1 MHHHSKFYNMKR
13 SCIFLLVQ
21 LIAGLISLQ
30 GYSQDKK
37 EYKHHSCS
45 DSTKFEMQGVTIRK
59 IGKDSMVVYV
69 RMKEMKK
76 WSEFPPNPFCR
87 KGKYNG
93 HWAGVEL
100 GINGYVN
107 DHFNMNFNPA
117 YPYMNMNTARSMV
130 VNLNPFEFNLNLVK
144 NKLGFTS
151 GLGFQLNN
159 YYFTGS
165 YVMVPDSAQLVGY
178 KVRDANNNYVS
189 MKQDKLFVSY
199 LNIPLLFEF
208 QTNPK
213 RNLRS
218 FHVSLGVICGVRL
231 CSYSKQKYN
240 SIDQTYYL
248 VDDKGNRVA
257 SYYVGDNVVRSYG
270 AYHLNPFKLDA
281 SFRIGWSFLN
291 LFATYAIT
299 PMFQN
304 NQGPKL
310 YPWTAGITLL
320 GW

>member
-1 MHHHSKFYNMKR
+1 MKR
-13 SCIFLLVQ
+13 SVIVFIVVLM
-21 LIAGLISLQ
+21 AGLMSLTGFTQ
-30 GYSQDKK
+30 EKS
-37 EYKHHSCS
+37 EHRHHSS
-45 DSTKFEMQGVTIRK
+45 DDSTRTIMQGVTVKK

-69 RMKEMKK
+69 RTKEMKK
-76 WSEFPPNPFCR
+76 WDEFPPFPMCR

-107 DHFNMNFNPA
+107 ENFNMNFEK

-130 VNLNPFEFNLNLVK
+130 VNLNPFEFNVNIAK
-144 NKLGFTS
+144 NKFGFTS
-151 GLGFQLNN
+151 GLGFQLSN
-159 YYFTGS
+159 YYFTGN
-165 YVMVPDSAQLVGY
+165 YVWIGDSTQLMAYQV
-178 KVRDANNNYVS
+178 KDVNNNYVGL
-189 MKQDKLFVSY
+189 KQDKLFVSY

-213 RNLRS
+213 RNLKA
-218 FHVSLGVICGVRL
+218 FHVSVGVIGGVRI

-248 VDDKGNRVA
+248 VDDKGGRVA
-257 SYYVGDNVVRSYG
+257 SYYVSDNVVRSYG
-270 AYHLNPFKLDA
+270 AYHLSPFKLDA

-291 LFATYAIT
+291 LFATYSLT

-310 YPWTAGITLL
+310 YPFTVGITLL

>member
-1 MHHHSKFYNMKR
+1 MKR
-13 SCIFLLVQ
+13 PGTLLIV
-21 LIAGLISLQ
+21 LLMAGLFSLT
-30 GYSQDKK
+30 GYTQDNK
-37 EYKHHSCS
+37 EHKHHCGN
-45 DSTKFEMQGVTIRK
+45 DSTKFEMQGVTIKK

-69 RMKEMKK
+69 RTKEMKN
-76 WSEFPPNPFCR
+76 WSEFPPWPFAR

-107 DHFNMNFNPA
+107 ENFNMNFDPK
-117 YPYMNMNTARSMV
+117 YPYMNMNTGRSMV
-130 VNLNPFEFNLNLVK
+130 VNLNPFEFNVNLVK
-144 NKLGFTS
+144 NKFGFTS
-151 GLGFQLNN
+151 GLGFQLSN

-165 YVMVPDSAQLVGY
+165 YVMIPDSAQLVAY
-178 KVRDANNNYVS
+178 KVKDGFDNYVGL
-189 MKQDKLFVSY
+189 KQDKLFVSY
-199 LNIPLLFEF
+199 LNIPLIFEF
-208 QTNPK
+208 QTNAK
-213 RNLRS
+213 RKLNS
-218 FHVSLGVICGVRL
+218 FHVSVGVIGGVRL

-248 VDDKGNRVA
+248 VDDKGNRLA

-270 AYHLNPFKLDA
+270 AYHLSPFKLDA

-291 LFATYAIT
+291 LFATYSLT
-299 PMFQN
+299 PMFQD

-310 YPWTAGITLL
+310 FPWAVGITLL

>member
-1 MHHHSKFYNMKR
+1 MRHSF
-13 SCIFLLVQ
+13 ILLSV
-21 LIAGLISLQ
+21 LLMTVLISLP

-37 EYKHHSCS
+37 DHKHHSCS
-45 DSTKFEMQGVTIRK
+45 DSTKFEMEGITVKR

-69 RMKEMKK
+69 RTKEMKK
-76 WSEFPPNPFCR
+76 WGEFPPSPFWR

-107 DHFNMNFNPA
+107 DKFNMNFDPK

-130 VNLNPFEFNLNLVK
+130 VNLNPFEFNVNLAK
-144 NKLGFTS
+144 NKLGFTT
-151 GLGFQLNN
+151 GLGFQLSN

-165 YVMVPDSAQLVGY
+165 YVMIPDSAQLVAF
-178 KVRDANNNYVS
+178 KVKDGNNNYVS
-189 MKQDKLFVSY
+189 LKQDKLFVGY
-199 LNIPLLFEF
+199 LNIPLLFEY
-208 QTNPK
+208 QTSPK
-213 RNLRS
+213 RNLKS
-218 FHVSLGVICGVRL
+218 FHISLGVIGGVRI
-231 CSYSKQKYN
+231 CSYSKQQYN

-248 VDDKGNRVA
+248 VDANGGRVA
-257 SYYVGDNVVRSYG
+257 SYYVDNTVVRSYG
-270 AYHLNPFKLDA
+270 AYHLSPFKLDA

-291 LFATYAIT
+291 LFTTCSLT

-310 YPWTAGITLL
+310 YPWAVGITLL

>member
-1 MHHHSKFYNMKR
+1 MKR
-13 SCIFLLVQ
+13 SGIILFVMLMTG
-21 LIAGLISLQ
+21 LIAFPA
-30 GYSQDKK
+30 YSQDSH
-37 EYKHHSCS
+37 KHHSS
-45 DSTKFEMQGVTIRK
+45 GDSTTFGMQGVTIRK

-69 RMKEMKK
+69 SKKEIRN
-76 WSEFPPNPFCR
+76 WHEWPPRLFSK

-107 DHFNMNFNPA
+107 QDFNMNFDPK

-130 VNLNPFEFNLNLVK
+130 VNLNPFEFNVNISK
-144 NKLGFTS
+144 NKFGFTS
-151 GLGFQLNN
+151 GLGFQLSN

-165 YVMVPDSAQLVGY
+165 YVMIPDSSQLVAY
-178 KVRDANNNYVS
+178 KVKDGYGNYVGL
-189 MKQDKLFVSY
+189 KQDKLFVSY

-213 RNLRS
+213 RNLKS
-218 FHVSLGVICGVRL
+218 FHVSLGVIAGVRL

-248 VDDKGNRVA
+248 VDDKGARVA
-257 SYYVGDNVVRSYG
+257 SYYVSDNVVRSHG
-270 AYHLNPFKLDA
+270 PYHLNPFKLDA

-291 LFATYAIT
+291 LFATYSLT
-299 PMFQN
+299 PMFQD

-310 YPWTAGITLL
+310 YPWTVGITLL
-320 GW
+320 GF

>member
-1 MHHHSKFYNMKR
+1 M
-13 SCIFLLVQ
+13 I
-21 LIAGLISLQ
+21 
-30 GYSQDKK
+30 
-37 EYKHHSCS
+37 
-45 DSTKFEMQGVTIRK
+45 
-59 IGKDSMVVYV
+59 VYV
-69 RMKEMKK
+69 RTKEMKK
-76 WSEFPPNPFCR
+76 WSEFPPNPFCH
-87 KGKYNG
+87 KKKYNG

-107 DHFNMNFNPA
+107 SNFNMNFDPN

-130 VNLNPFEFNLNLVK
+130 VNLNPFEFNVNLVK
-144 NKLGFTS
+144 NHFGFTS
-151 GLGFQLNN
+151 GLGFQLSN

-165 YVMVPDSAQLVGY
+165 YVMIADSAQLVAY
-178 KVRDANNNYVS
+178 KIKDANNNYVGL
-189 MKQDKLFVSY
+189 KQDKLFVSY

-213 RNLRS
+213 RNLKS
-218 FHVSLGVICGVRL
+218 FHVSLGVIGGVRL

-248 VDDKGNRVA
+248 VDDKGSRLA
-257 SYYVGDNVVRSYG
+257 SYYAGDNVVRSHG
-270 AYHLNPFKLDA
+270 AYHLSPFKLDA

-291 LFATYAIT
+291 LFATYALT

-304 NQGPKL
+304 NQGPVL
-310 YPWTAGITLL
+310 YPWTVGITLL